1 MSLLSHKFLSYLERL
16 DLLLKKSV
24 RGVSIGE
31 RLSSRH
37 GRGIEFQDYR
47 SYEIGDD
54 FRYIDWNIYARLDRL
69 FVKLFREEET
79 VNIHIFLDVS
89 SSMDFGKPS
98 KLSFG
103 KEVAACLGYIGLVN
117 YDIVNLYCISS
128 NIEKKLE
135 RLRGRI
141 NAIRLLRFLEDVS
154 LTGVTALNNAIKEAI
169 KSLRGKAVFV
179 VISDLLDPE
188 GYQEGLKILRGK
200 GYDVFVFH
208 ILSEE
213 EISPYIEENVKL
225 IDAETQEILELDNY
239 ENGVDGYKRVL
250 ERFLEEAEVFCSSHS
265 IEYIRASSSIPF
277 ERVILYYLRLGGWL
291 K

>member
-1 MSLLSHKFLSYLERL
+1 MSLLSPEFLSYLERL

-24 RGVSIGE
+24 RGMSIGE
-31 RLSSRH
+31 RLSSRY

-69 FVKLFREEET
+69 FVKLFREEEA
-79 VNIHIFLDVS
+79 VNIYIFLDVS
-89 SSMDFGKPS
+89 NSMDFGKPS

-103 KEVAACLGYIGLVN
+103 KEIGASLGYIGLVN

-128 NIEKKLE
+128 NVEKKLE
-135 RLRGRI
+135 GLRGRI
-141 NAIRLLRFLEDVS
+141 NTIRLLRSLESVS
-154 LTGVTALNNAIKEAI
+154 PTGITALNNAIKESI
-169 KSLRGKAVFV
+169 KSLRGRAVFV
-179 VISDLLDPE
+179 VISDFLDPA
-188 GYQEGLKILRGK
+188 GYQDGLKILRGK
-200 GYDVFVFH
+200 GYDVFIFH

-213 EISPYIEENVKL
+213 EISPYIEENAKL
-225 IDAETQEILELDNY
+225 IDAETQEVLELDSY
-239 ENGVDGYKRVL
+239 GSVLDGYKRVL
-250 ERFLEEAEVFCSSHS
+250 KRFLEEIEGFCSSHS
-265 IEYIRASSSIPF
+265 IEYIRSSSSIPF